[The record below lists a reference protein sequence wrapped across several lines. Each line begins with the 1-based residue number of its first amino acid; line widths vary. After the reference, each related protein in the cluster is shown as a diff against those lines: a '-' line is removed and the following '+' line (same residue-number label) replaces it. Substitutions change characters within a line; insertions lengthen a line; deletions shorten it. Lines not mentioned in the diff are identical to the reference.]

1 MSHAILL
8 AELTELFNQRKEQLF
23 IAAIAVT
30 HDRSA
35 AEDAIADAM
44 LAISQL
50 ERAPEDLAAY
60 FFRTVRN
67 KALHS
72 SRANSRFDSDC
83 KLENFVDTSSQSPQ
97 QIIFIKEVLMHLRS
111 LPNEQQQVLVMKL
124 FGDLTFS
131 EIAMITATNSNTVA
145 SWYRRGL
152 ASLKE
157 KIHEP
162 AL

>member
-1 MSHAILL
+1 MSHPTLL
-8 AELTELFNQRKEQLF
+8 AELTALFQERKEQLF
-23 IAAIAVT
+23 IAAIAIT

-35 AEDAIADAM
+35 AEDAVADAM

-50 ERAPEDLAAY
+50 ERAPDDLQAY

-67 KALHS
+67 KALHAS
-72 SRANSRFDSDC
+72 KASSRFDSDSQ
-83 KLENFVDTSSQSPQ
+83 LENFIDTSAKSPQ
-97 QIIFIKEVLMHLRS
+97 QKIFVKEMLTLLES
-111 LPNEQQQVLVMKL
+111 LPIEQQQVLIMKL
-124 FGDLTFS
+124 FGDLTFG
-131 EIAMITATNSNTVA
+131 EIALITATNSNTVA

-162 AL
+162 AF